1 MKVGILTF
9 HRALNYGAVL
19 QALGLVKTVEKLG
32 KEATIIDYRCKTIED
47 DYKNIKIEKG
57 SVIKDIVNSMLSYS
71 TRKRKKNS
79 FRMFCN
85 NNLNLSSKAYYSKE
99 DLLKLNEECSTFI
112 TGSDQVWDDKC
123 ANFDEAFFLT
133 FVNDSSKKNSYA
145 ASFAFGELPKGLEC
159 EYKNRLED
167 FNSISV
173 REEKGKDIFSTLLNK
188 NIHIDLDP
196 TLLLDKEE
204 WMSYTEKSTESEKY
218 ILIYTVNQPRELFSY
233 AEELSKNT
241 GYKLIYIND
250 SLKKKVNAEYRRG
263 VSPSEFL
270 TLFANAEYV
279 LTNSF
284 HGTAFSIIYE
294 KKFIVEINS
303 KKNKINYRSKNLL
316 SMLNL
321 ENRILD
327 GTNNIRD
334 NINYVDVKNKLN
346 NEKKLSIEYLS
357 SIVR

>member
-32 KEATIIDYRCKTIED
+32 VDANVIDYRCKTIED
-47 DYKNIKIEKG
+47 DYRNIKIEKG
-57 SVIKDIVNSMLSYS
+57 SFIKDVVNSALSYK
-71 TRKRKKNS
+71 TRKRKKNT
-79 FRMFCN
+79 FRAFCN
-85 NNLNLSSKAYYSKE
+85 NNLNLSSNAYYSNE
-99 DLLKLNEECSTFI
+99 DLSKLNDQYNTFI
-112 TGSDQVWDDKC
+112 TGSDQVWDNKC
-123 ANFDEAFFLT
+123 ANFDEAYFLT
-133 FVNDSSKKNSYA
+133 FVNDSNKKNSYA
-145 ASFAFGELPKGLEC
+145 ASFAFGELPQGLED
-159 EYKNRLED
+159 EYKERLKN

-173 REEKGKDIFSTLLNK
+173 REEKGKNIFSKLLNRD
-188 NIHIDLDP
+188 IHIDLDP

-204 WMSYTEKSTESEKY
+204 WISYTEKNNESEKY

-233 AEELSKNT
+233 AEELSKST

-250 SLKKKVNAEYRRG
+250 SLNKKVNAEYKRG

-316 SMLNL
+316 SMLSL
-321 ENRILD
+321 EDRILD
-327 GTNNIRD
+327 GTNDIKNS
-334 NINYVDVKNKLN
+334 INYVDVKNKLDQ
-346 NEKKLSIEYLS
+346 ERKLSIEYLS